1 MAAKAFEVQWG
12 ENQAPPPQEEQPD
25 ATSPPT
31 TPSETPTETL
41 SAKKT
46 AASPAKKT
54 AASPA
59 KAEPAPAQLAAGDAD
74 RLTRLAAD
82 PVGYVTGLPGL
93 RRGGASTSLNTNL
106 YGGVGEWFTEWC
118 DANRLTQR
126 EVVQALIDGL
136 RDAVEGK
143 ARLVESALSDPPGT
157 M

>member
-1 MAAKAFEVQWG
+1 MAAKTFEVHWG
-12 ENQAPPPQEEQPD
+12 ENQAPQQQEEQPD

-31 TPSETPTETL
+31 PTETPTETL

-46 AASPAKKT
+46 VAHSAKKT
-54 AASPA
+54 VAPSA
-59 KAEPAPAQLAAGDAD
+59 KAEPVPAQLGAGDAD

-82 PVGYVTGLPGL
+82 PVGYVTTLPGL

>member
-25 ATSPPT
+25 ATAPPT
-31 TPSETPTETL
+31 TPSETPTDTP

-46 AASPAKKT
+46 AAPS
-54 AASPA
+54 A
-59 KAEPAPAQLAAGDAD
+59 KAEPVPAQLGAGDAD

-93 RRGGASTSLNTNL
+93 RRGGASTSLNTNI
-106 YGGVGEWFTEWC
+106 YAGVGNWFTEWC
-118 DANRLTQR
+118 DGNRLTQR

>member
-12 ENQAPPPQEEQPD
+12 DNQAQPQEEPPD
-25 ATSPPT
+25 ATSPPP
-31 TPSETPTETL
+31 TPTETPTETL

-46 AASPAKKT
+46 AAPSAKKT
-54 AASPA
+54 AAP
-59 KAEPAPAQLAAGDAD
+59 KAEQVPAQLDAGDAD

-106 YGGVGEWFTEWC
+106 YAGVGEWFTEWC

-136 RDAVEGK
+136 REAVESSDGK
-143 ARLVESALSDPPGT
+143 TG
-157 M
+157 

>member
-12 ENQAPPPQEEQPD
+12 EDQAPQQQEEQPD

-31 TPSETPTETL
+31 PSETPSETPTETL

-46 AASPAKKT
+46 AAS
-54 AASPA
+54 SA
-59 KAEPAPAQLAAGDAD
+59 KAEPVPAQLAAGDAD

-106 YGGVGEWFTEWC
+106 YSGVGEWFTEWC